1 MNFLPSPLLLLVLA
15 CSSVSFAQLPSG
27 MGSSGTQNPGASS
40 CSDPA
45 MADSPLCQDQGA
57 AGGQMAPLQGQ
68 IPAAMPGTVTSPNL
82 NYSDTEALMRQRQ
95 GQRGAQTT
103 NFPPERLTEFQRFV
117 ASTTGQVLPIFGTSL
132 FRTAP
137 STFAPL
143 DMTPVP
149 SDYVIGPDDEL
160 RIRVWGQVNIQS
172 NLRVDR
178 SGEIYLP
185 QVGPVH
191 VAGLPYSALDSHLR
205 SAIGRVYRNFDLTTD
220 VGQIRAIQ
228 VYVSG
233 QAQQPGMYTISSLST
248 LVDAIFASGGPTVQ
262 GSLRAIEVRR
272 NGATITTF
280 DLYQLLIH
288 GDKSKD
294 VKLLSG
300 DVIYFPPVGP
310 MVAMTGSVRH
320 PAIYE
325 LKANEALSEL
335 LSDAGGASTVASASR
350 ISIERIDAHKDR
362 QAMEVGYDEAGLATP
377 LADGDLVRVYAMVP
391 RYQKTVTLRGN
402 LANPGRF
409 AWHEGMHVSEL
420 IPDQES
426 LVTRD
431 YWWRRAQLGLPEP
444 EFEPMLENDNLRQ
457 PRGNNPVTVNRSG
470 LASLAGPTYGVQGQS
485 YGMPGQTYGMQGQS
499 YGTAGQAYNGFNQF
513 TSRTGQA
520 FTQTPQANLN
530 QESAAAF
537 LQQNSLQQ
545 QDGAA
550 AGPQD
555 DFAGQPLSANQRA
568 ANSSLAEQQTSTASL
583 SQWDGKRNRV
593 GKLAPEIDWNYAV
606 VERLEPATLKTRLIP
621 FDLGRL
627 VLQHDASQDVML
639 QPGDVVTIFSEADIR
654 VPLSE
659 QTKFVHLEGEFAHS
673 GVYTVKPGETLRQL
687 VERAGGITQNAY
699 LYGSEFRRESTRA
712 IQQARLDEYVQSL
725 DVRIQHSNLAL
736 AAASQVSQSMT
747 AGTQA
752 QASERELLDRL
763 RNIRATGR
771 IVLEF
776 KPNSSGVET
785 IPDLPLED
793 GDRFIIPSVPA
804 SVNVVGSVYD
814 QSSFLYEAQKR
825 VGTYLQ
831 MAGGPTKDAD
841 KERSFVIRA
850 NGEVVSYM
858 TTKVLWGNDFPN
870 LPVHPGDTIVV
881 PEKTFKPSSLRGVLD
896 YSQLFSQLALGAASV
911 AYMPI
916 P

>member
-1 MNFLPSPLLLLVLA
+1 
-15 CSSVSFAQLPSG
+15 
-27 MGSSGTQNPGASS
+27 
-40 CSDPA
+40 

-68 IPAAMPGTVTSPNL
+68 TPAAMPGTVTSPNV

-95 GQRGAQTT
+95 GQRGVQTT

-117 ASTTGQVLPIFGTSL
+117 ASTTGQVLPIFAANL

-178 SGEIYLP
+178 SGEVYLP

-191 VAGLPYSALDSHLR
+191 VAGLPYSELNSHLR
-205 SAIGRVYRNFDLTTD
+205 SAIGRVYRNFDLTAD

-272 NGATITTF
+272 NGTAVTTF

-294 VKLLSG
+294 VKLQSG
-300 DVIYFPPVGP
+300 DVIYFPPVGS
-310 MVAMTGSVRH
+310 MVAMTGSIRR

-325 LKANEALSEL
+325 LKADETLNEL
-335 LSDAGGASTVASASR
+335 LGDAGGASTVASESR

-362 QAMEVGYDEAGLATP
+362 QAMEVGYDQAGLATP
-377 LADGDLVRVYAMVP
+377 LADGDLVRVYAIVP
-391 RYQKTVTLRGN
+391 KYQKTVTVRGN

-431 YWWRRAQLGLPEP
+431 YWWKRAQLGMPEP
-444 EFEPMLENDNLRQ
+444 EFEPMLENDNLQQ
-457 PRGNNPVTVNRSG
+457 PRGNEPVTVNRSG
-470 LASLAGPTYGVQGQS
+470 LTRLQA
-485 YGMPGQTYGMQGQS
+485 QTYG
-499 YGTAGQAYNGFNQF
+499 A
-513 TSRTGQA
+513 TGQA
-520 FTQTPQANLN
+520 TSGLSQTQSLRGQAGMATPPVNLN
-530 QESAAAF
+530 QQSAAAF
-537 LQQNSLQQ
+537 LQQDNLAQ
-545 QDGAA
+545 QDGTALGQQDGLSGQQ
-550 AGPQD
+550 AGLFGQQD
-555 DFAGQPLSANQRA
+555 GQSGQQLSAEQRA
-568 ANSSLAEQQTSTASL
+568 SNSSLAEQQTNSGAL
-583 SQWDGKRNRV
+583 SQWTGKRNRV
-593 GKLAPEIDWNYAV
+593 GKLSPEIDWNYAV
-606 VERLEPATLKTRLIP
+606 VERLETETLKTRLIP

-627 VLQHDASQDVML
+627 VLQHDASQDVEL

-654 VPLSE
+654 IPLGE

-673 GVYTVKPGETLRQL
+673 GVYTVKPGETLRTL

-712 IQQARLDEYVQSL
+712 IQQARLDEYVQNL
-725 DVRIQHSNLAL
+725 GVRIQHSNLAL
-736 AAASQVSQSMT
+736 AAASQASQSMI
-747 AGTQA
+747 AGQQA
-752 QASERELLDRL
+752 QSSERLLLDRL
-763 RNIRATGR
+763 RLIRATGR

-776 KPNSSGVET
+776 KPDSSGLAS

-814 QSSFLYEAQKR
+814 QNSFLYEPQKK
-825 VGTYLQ
+825 VGNYLQ
-831 MAGGPTKDAD
+831 QAGGPTKDAD
-841 KERSFVIRA
+841 KDRAYVIRA
-850 NGEVVSYM
+850 DGEVVSYL

-870 LPVHPGDTIVV
+870 LPMHPGDTIVM
-881 PEKTFKPSSLRGVLD
+881 PEKTFKPSALRGALD